1 MKISKDLKQQ
11 VERYGRTSSFNL
23 NNVTKNE
30 LAAWYKDTQNKTLN
44 ISCGTCLR
52 NAMRDIVAWSKQGL
66 KQPAIRRIPF
76 KGIVEEKPK
85 TIAEM
90 TYKELRA
97 MAKEQGIKG
106 TLKREEY
113 IALLSNA

>member
-1 MKISKDLKQQ
+1 
-11 VERYGRTSSFNL
+11 
-23 NNVTKNE
+23 
-30 LAAWYKDTQNKTLN
+30 
-44 ISCGTCLR
+44 
-52 NAMRDIVAWSKQGL
+52 MRDIVAFSKQSTE
-66 KQPAIRRIPF
+66 PSIRRIPF
-76 KGIVEEKPK
+76 KGIVEEKKK

-97 MAKEQGIKG
+97 MAKEHGIKG